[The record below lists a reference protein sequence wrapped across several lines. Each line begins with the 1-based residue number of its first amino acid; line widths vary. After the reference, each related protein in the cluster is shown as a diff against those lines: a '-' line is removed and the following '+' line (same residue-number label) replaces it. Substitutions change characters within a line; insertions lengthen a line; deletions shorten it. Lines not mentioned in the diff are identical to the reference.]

1 VTGNSFPR
9 IYDAG
14 SLEVSAKVL
23 SDFGLDPLSSELM
36 LRLGLPS
43 KLPGEVPLL
52 QFETPQRADFDGE
65 ALLVVAHEPWAGKL
79 LLCLSADGKVI
90 AAGDGIHK
98 FVNSRLS
105 SFLGFLALYE
115 AFQEQARS
123 GDSGPVVYSQSEM
136 QARLEAFR
144 RGEFQARPAEQRF
157 NRDVAISTMAAEWT
171 TLDPAALAE
180 GAWWS
185 VVLEQ
190 LEDGQ
195 I

>member
-43 KLPGEVPLL
+43 KLPGEMHLV
-52 QFETPQRADFDGE
+52 QFEAPQRVDFNGE
-65 ALLVVAHEPWAGKL
+65 ELLVVAREPWGGEL

-90 AAGDGIHK
+90 AAGDGIQK

-123 GDSGPVVYSQSEM
+123 CDSGPVVYSQSEM

-144 RGEFQARPAEQRF
+144 RGEFQARPTEQRF

>member
-1 VTGNSFPR
+1 MTGNSFPR
-9 IYDAG
+9 IYDAD

-23 SDFGLDPLSSELM
+23 NDFGLDPLSSELM

-52 QFETPQRADFDGE
+52 QFEAPRRVNFDGDE
-65 ALLVVAHEPWAGKL
+65 LLVVAHEPWGREL
-79 LLCLSADGKVI
+79 LLCLSAGGKVI
-90 AAGDGIHK
+90 AAGDGIRK
-98 FVNSRLS
+98 FVNGRLS

-123 GDSGPVVYSQSEM
+123 GSSGPVVYSQSEM

-144 RGEFQARPAEQRF
+144 RGEFQARPTEQRF

>member
-1 VTGNSFPR
+1 MTGNSFPR
-9 IYDAG
+9 ICDAG

-43 KLPGEVPLL
+43 KLPGEVPLV
-52 QFETPQRADFDGE
+52 QFEAPQRAVFDGKE
-65 ALLVVAHEPWAGKL
+65 LLVVAHEPWGREL
-79 LLCLSADGKVI
+79 LLCLSAGGKVI

-98 FVNSRLS
+98 FVNGCLS

-123 GDSGPVVYSQSEM
+123 GESGPVVYSQSEM

-144 RGEFQARPAEQRF
+144 RGEFQARSTEQRF

>member
-1 VTGNSFPR
+1 MTGNSYPR

-23 SDFGLDPLSSELM
+23 SGFGLDPLSSELM

-43 KLPGEVPLL
+43 RLPGEVPLV
-52 QFETPQRADFDGE
+52 QFEAPQSLEFDGE
-65 ALLVVAHEPWAGKL
+65 ELLVVAREPWGGQL
-79 LLCLSADGKVI
+79 LLCLSPGGKVI
-90 AAGDGIHK
+90 AAGDGMHQ

-105 SFLGFLALYE
+105 SFLGFLSLYE

-123 GDSGPVVYSQSEM
+123 GNSGPVVYSQSEM

-144 RGEFQARPAEQRF
+144 RGEFQARPTEQRF

-171 TLDPAALAE
+171 TLDPAALVE

>member
-1 VTGNSFPR
+1 
-9 IYDAG
+9 
-14 SLEVSAKVL
+14 
-23 SDFGLDPLSSELM
+23 M
-36 LRLGLPS
+36 
-43 KLPGEVPLL
+43 
-52 QFETPQRADFDGE
+52 
-65 ALLVVAHEPWAGKL
+65 
-79 LLCLSADGKVI
+79 I

-98 FVNSRLS
+98 FVNGRLS

-123 GDSGPVVYSQSEM
+123 GESGPVVYSQSEM

-144 RGEFQARPAEQRF
+144 RGEFQARPTVQRF

>member
-1 VTGNSFPR
+1 MTGNSFPR

-14 SLEVSAKVL
+14 SLEVNAKLL
-23 SDFGLDPLSSELM
+23 SDFDLDPLSSELM

-43 KLPGEVPLL
+43 RLPGEVPLV
-52 QFETPQRADFDGE
+52 QFEAPQSLEFDGE
-65 ALLVVAHEPWAGKL
+65 ELLVVAREPWGGQP
-79 LLCLSADGKVI
+79 LLCLSPGGKVI
-90 AAGDGIHK
+90 AAGDGMHQ

-105 SFLGFLALYE
+105 SFLGFLSLYE

-123 GDSGPVVYSQSEM
+123 GNSCPVVYSQSEM

-144 RGEFQARPAEQRF
+144 RGEFQARPTEQRF
-157 NRDVAISTMAAEWT
+157 NRDAAISTMAAEWT

>member
-1 VTGNSFPR
+1 MTGNSFPR

-43 KLPGEVPLL
+43 RLPGEVPLV
-52 QFETPQRADFDGE
+52 QFEAPQRAEFGGE
-65 ALLVVAHEPWAGKL
+65 ELLVVAHEPWGREL
-79 LLCLSADGKVI
+79 LLCLSPGGKVI
-90 AAGDGIHK
+90 AAGDGMHQ

-123 GDSGPVVYSQSEM
+123 GSSGPVVYSQSEM

-144 RGEFQARPAEQRF
+144 RGEFQARPTEQRF

>member
-1 VTGNSFPR
+1 MTGNSFPR

-43 KLPGEVPLL
+43 KLPGEMPLV

-65 ALLVVAHEPWAGKL
+65 ELLVVAHEPWVGKL

-90 AAGDGIHK
+90 AAGDGMHQ

-123 GDSGPVVYSQSEM
+123 GNSGPVVYSQSEM

-157 NRDVAISTMAAEWT
+157 NRDDAISTMAAEWT

-180 GAWWS
+180 DAWWS

>member
-1 VTGNSFPR
+1 MTGNSFPR

-23 SDFGLDPLSSELM
+23 SNFGLEPLSSELM

-43 KLPGEVPLL
+43 RLPGEVPLV
-52 QFETPQRADFDGE
+52 QFEAPQSLEFDGE
-65 ALLVVAHEPWAGKL
+65 GLLVVAREPWGGEL
-79 LLCLSADGKVI
+79 LLCLSAGGKVI
-90 AAGDGIHK
+90 AAGDGIHQ

-105 SFLGFLALYE
+105 SFLGFLVLYE

-123 GDSGPVVYSQSEM
+123 GNSGPVVYSQSEM
-136 QARLEAFR
+136 QARLDAFR
-144 RGEFQARPAEQRF
+144 RGEFQARPTEQRF

>member
-1 VTGNSFPR
+1 MTGNSFPR

-14 SLEVSAKVL
+14 SLGVDAKVL

-43 KLPGEVPLL
+43 KLPGEVPLV
-52 QFETPQRADFDGE
+52 QFEAPQRVEFGGE
-65 ALLVVAHEPWAGKL
+65 ELLVVAREPWGGEL
-79 LLCLSADGKVI
+79 LLCLSTGGKVI
-90 AAGDGIHK
+90 AAGDGMHQ

-115 AFQEQARS
+115 EFQEQARS

-136 QARLEAFR
+136 QARLGAFR
-144 RGEFQARPAEQRF
+144 RGEFQARPTEQRF
-157 NRDVAISTMAAEWT
+157 NRDVAISTMAAEWA
-171 TLDPAALAE
+171 TLDPAALVE